1 MEDRIRIM
9 CDADKR
15 HALIT
20 KFGYNNI
27 LFLSPTIEEMEFI
40 ASAELPLRRS

>member
-1 MEDRIRIM
+1 MENRIRIM

-15 HALIT
+15 HALIA

-40 ASAELPLRRS
+40 NPPTTPLRET